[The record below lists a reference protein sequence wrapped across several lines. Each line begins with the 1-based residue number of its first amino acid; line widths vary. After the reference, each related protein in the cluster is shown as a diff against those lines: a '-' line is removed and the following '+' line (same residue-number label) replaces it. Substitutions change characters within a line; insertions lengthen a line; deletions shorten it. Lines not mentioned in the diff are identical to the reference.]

1 MRRHDRY
8 DYHPMPERADYSW
21 PDGRRLAVYLALNLE
36 HFAFGEGLG
45 AELAPGGPAP
55 DVLNYAWRDYGNRVG
70 AWRLLAMFDAL
81 GLPCSVLANTA
92 MYDYAPALMQA
103 FRARGDEF
111 VGHGRTNSERQ
122 GVLSEAE
129 ERGLIAECARV
140 MAEREGRAPTGWLGP
155 WISQSHATPDLLAEA
170 GFSYML
176 DWCHDDQPI
185 WFRTRRGGRILSVPY
200 PQELN
205 DIPQIVGRKQEGD
218 AFADMIVDAF
228 DEMLEESRDRPLVM
242 GVALHPYLVGWPH
255 RARHLR
261 RALRHVVD
269 HADGRVWLTT
279 AGAIARHAAE
289 LPAGIVPGQAAPPL

>member
-1 MRRHDRY
+1 
-8 DYHPMPERADYSW
+8 
-21 PDGRRLAVYLALNLE
+21 
-36 HFAFGEGLG
+36 
-45 AELAPGGPAP
+45 
-55 DVLNYAWRDYGNRVG
+55 
-70 AWRLLAMFDAL
+70 MFDEL
-81 GLPCSVLANTA
+81 KLPSSVLVNASL
-92 MYDYAPALMQA
+92 YEYCPELVSA
-103 FRARGDEF
+103 FVERGDEI
-111 VGHGRTNSERQ
+111 VGHGETNSERQ
-122 GVLSEAE
+122 GVLEEKEEAA
-129 ERGLIAECARV
+129 LIRRSAEAI
-140 MAEREGRAPTGWLGP
+140 GRHSGGRPEGWLGP
-155 WISQSHATPDLLAEA
+155 WISESHATPDLLAEA